1 MRLPRVA
8 TGALIGVRLFVLLSR
23 NSQRASS
30 FFHIPAEQVVE
41 IGVVVEI

>member
-1 MRLPRVA
+1 LR
-8 TGALIGVRLFVLLSR
+8 LLSFLNR

-30 FFHIPAEQVVE
+30 FFHIPPEQIIE